1 MTNQQASIDGKI
13 CLVTG
18 ATSGIGKVTAQVLA
32 CEGARVVIGGRN
44 QEKCEAAVQEIKR
57 QSGNQK
63 VEYILAD
70 LSCLQDVQHMAQTFL
85 SRHQRLDVLINNA
98 GIALFKKQ
106 TSVDGHELTF
116 ATNYLGPFLLTNL
129 LLEVLK
135 VSAPA
140 RIVTVSS
147 LAHAWAQFNID
158 NPQKQGGVQGYYS
171 SKFALILFT
180 YELARRLEGTGVTAT
195 VLNPGF
201 VATNIGRGNGLLS
214 KIIFP
219 LSNFFNHAVTPE
231 EGAQTILYLATSPEV
246 EGITGKYF
254 SNKKE
259 VPSANA
265 TYNSEWGK
273 RLWAMS
279 ERLTQ
284 VYFPQ
289 SYLV

>member
-1 MTNQQASIDGKI
+1 
-13 CLVTG
+13 
-18 ATSGIGKVTAQVLA
+18 
-32 CEGARVVIGGRN
+32 
-44 QEKCEAAVQEIKR
+44 
-57 QSGNQK
+57 
-63 VEYILAD
+63 
-70 LSCLQDVQHMAQTFL
+70 MAQTFL

>member
-1 MTNQQASIDGKI
+1 MDKSRGFRRP
-13 CLVTG
+13 
-18 ATSGIGKVTAQVLA
+18 TS
-32 CEGARVVIGGRN
+32 VIGGRN

-70 LSCLQDVQHMAQTFL
+70 LSCLQNVQHMAQTFL

-147 LAHAWAQFNID
+147 LAHFTKETAYMHDQTDWT
-158 NPQKQGGVQGYYS
+158 S
-171 SKFALILFT
+171 S
-180 YELARRLEGTGVTAT
+180 
-195 VLNPGF
+195 
-201 VATNIGRGNGLLS
+201 GR
-214 KIIFP
+214 KI
-219 LSNFFNHAVTPE
+219 
-231 EGAQTILYLATSPEV
+231 
-246 EGITGKYF
+246 
-254 SNKKE
+254 
-259 VPSANA
+259 
-265 TYNSEWGK
+265 
-273 RLWAMS
+273 
-279 ERLTQ
+279 TQ
-284 VYFPQ
+284 CPCIPT
-289 SYLV
+289 LDT

>member
-158 NPQKQGGVQGYYS
+158 DPQKQGGVQGCDCYRPQS
-171 SKFALILFT
+171 WF
-180 YELARRLEGTGVTAT
+180 
-195 VLNPGF
+195 
-201 VATNIGRGNGLLS
+201 RGNEYWTWQRLALEDYLPIVELLQS
-214 KIIFP
+214 CCNPRGGGSNDTLSGNIIG
-219 LSNFFNHAVTPE
+219 S
-231 EGAQTILYLATSPEV
+231 
-246 EGITGKYF
+246 
-254 SNKKE
+254 
-259 VPSANA
+259 
-265 TYNSEWGK
+265 
-273 RLWAMS
+273 
-279 ERLTQ
+279 
-284 VYFPQ
+284 
-289 SYLV
+289 